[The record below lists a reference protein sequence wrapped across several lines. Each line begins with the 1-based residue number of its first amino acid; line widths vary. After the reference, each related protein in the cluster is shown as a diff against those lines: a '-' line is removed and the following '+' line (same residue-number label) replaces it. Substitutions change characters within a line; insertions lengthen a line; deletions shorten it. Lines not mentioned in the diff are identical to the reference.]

1 MMKMVIP
8 GALAG
13 ATGAKKSIHATAE
26 DLFLI
31 PQDKAKHH
39 NSSAP
44 LEVTPCGKSAA
55 HAMFKW
61 RTKSS
66 VSAFRGPGGENF
78 TPRKMDVETI
88 TWPYTDSFQGNQR
101 LQILCLIVAANA
113 KEERVDQIADPLP
126 ATRSRLARSA
136 NEQLG
141 HLDFGEQTM
150 TDARDLTNALGGK
163 WYQRYGVAACPVC
176 QPRRDKCQ
184 NALTLADGRNGY
196 LILHC
201 KKSDCAFTDILV
213 ASGLRPGEYTPPD
226 AEALARRNAE
236 QRDYAERR
244 AMQAT
249 LLWEEAIPINGTPAE
264 AYLRGRGISCSLPD
278 TLRFHPGCWHGPTAK
293 RYPAMVALV
302 TGGNGAAIHRT
313 YLAPGGRGKA
323 AVTPQKAMLG
333 ATKGGVMPESW

>member
-1 MMKMVIP
+1 MVKMGNP

-78 TPRKMDVETI
+78 TPRKMNVETI

-141 HLDFGEQTM
+141 HLD
-150 TDARDLTNALGGK
+150 L
-163 WYQRYGVAACPVC
+163 
-176 QPRRDKCQ
+176 
-184 NALTLADGRNGY
+184 
-196 LILHC
+196 
-201 KKSDCAFTDILV
+201 
-213 ASGLRPGEYTPPD
+213 
-226 AEALARRNAE
+226 
-236 QRDYAERR
+236 
-244 AMQAT
+244 
-249 LLWEEAIPINGTPAE
+249 
-264 AYLRGRGISCSLPD
+264 
-278 TLRFHPGCWHGPTAK
+278 
-293 RYPAMVALV
+293 
-302 TGGNGAAIHRT
+302 
-313 YLAPGGRGKA
+313 
-323 AVTPQKAMLG
+323 
-333 ATKGGVMPESW
+333 ESKQ